1 MDFEKFKDYVTNRY
15 NFGDIQ
21 GADAKGMV
29 TNAGCGD
36 MTMLYFKVGEGEVI
50 EDAKYF
56 TYGCGFSQAMGVVI
70 TELCKGKTIAGA
82 QQLTEADIDGVL
94 GGLPDAKRNYLQLI
108 HGLLKETIKD
118 YYERKAESSA
128 PADSGGEKVAV

>member
-15 NFGDIQ
+15 NFGDIP

-29 TNAGCGD
+29 TNSGCGD
-36 MTMLYFKVGEGEVI
+36 MTMLYFKVGDGEVI

-56 TYGCGFSQAMGVVI
+56 TFGCGFSQAMGVVI
-70 TELCKGKTIAGA
+70 TELCKGKTVEEADTI
-82 QQLTEADIDGVL
+82 TEEDIDGVL

-118 YYERKAESSA
+118 YRERKAE
-128 PADSGGEKVAV
+128 AVSV

>member
-15 NFGDIQ
+15 NFGDIP

-29 TNAGCGD
+29 TNSGCGD
-36 MTMLYFKVGEGEVI
+36 MTMLYFKVGGGEVI

-56 TYGCGFSQAMGVVI
+56 TFGCGFSQAMGVVI
-70 TELCKGKTIAGA
+70 TELCKSKTIAEA
-82 QQLTEADIDGVL
+82 DKITEEDIDGVL

-118 YYERKAESSA
+118 YRERKAEAVSA
-128 PADSGGEKVAV
+128 

>member
-15 NFGDIQ
+15 NFGDIP

-29 TNAGCGD
+29 TNSGCGD
-36 MTMLYFKVGEGEVI
+36 MTMLYFKVGDGEVI

-56 TYGCGFSQAMGVVI
+56 TFGCGFSQAMGVVI
-70 TELCKGKTIAGA
+70 TELCKGKTVEEADTI
-82 QQLTEADIDGVL
+82 TEEDIDGVL

-118 YYERKAESSA
+118 YRERKAEEVS
-128 PADSGGEKVAV
+128 V